1 LNIVPGT
8 DSKPT
13 SRSEA
18 TAPKETE
25 HLDSGEKRA
34 LDISG
39 DAEHADGKQK
49 ERLNEQAEE
58 LTDSGDSKG
67 SS

>member
-1 LNIVPGT
+1 VPAP

-18 TAPKETE
+18 TVPEETE
-25 HLDSGEKRA
+25 HLGKAEKRA

-39 DAEHADGKQK
+39 DVEHVDGKEK

-58 LTDSGDSKG
+58 LTDSEQSTG